1 MRLSPSDA
9 LALHAGGGLSSLNSI
24 HQCAAGTFIRSEHQP
39 KCLSHSP
46 DLACDHICRRRRAG
60 VLAKIGIS
68 AIIKIH
74 IALAASRC
82 STARDFVPWRFLDA
96 GQLSLRNVFA
106 LPASKNQHRS
116 RHRCDFI
123 HYLAGG

>member
-1 MRLSPSDA
+1 MSQTPCKRCGFPLPMRW
-9 LALHAGGGLSSLNSI
+9 LHAGGGLSSLNSI

-68 AIIKIH
+68 AIIK
-74 IALAASRC
+74 
-82 STARDFVPWRFLDA
+82 ST
-96 GQLSLRNVFA
+96 
-106 LPASKNQHRS
+106 
-116 RHRCDFI
+116 
-123 HYLAGG
+123 

>member
-1 MRLSPSDA
+1 MIKTSCERRSFPASMRW
-9 LALHAGGGLSSLNSI
+9 LHAGGDLSSLNSI

-68 AIIKIH
+68 AIIK
-74 IALAASRC
+74 
-82 STARDFVPWRFLDA
+82 ST
-96 GQLSLRNVFA
+96 
-106 LPASKNQHRS
+106 
-116 RHRCDFI
+116 
-123 HYLAGG
+123 